1 MALTSLVV
9 CADAKAVQVLSEIL
23 RDLEISVEHCG
34 RVSSVGSRLSAS
46 RFDAIVVD
54 CADPDALEF
63 VAAVRRGPPNK
74 NALVVGLVEG
84 HEQVREVFGK
94 GANFIVYKPVT
105 LERATGSLRAA
116 RGVMRREK
124 RGKMRVALHA
134 PATIAYAG
142 AENLSAT
149 LLDLSEEG
157 LSLQSDRRLP
167 SRCKVYFQ
175 FNLPGDKSPVRL
187 SGEVVWQDATGRVGV
202 RFADVPQTSRRSLH
216 EWIKTAL
223 ARQAEADQQQPP
235 VPEPVFSES
244 ATRATA
250 AKPGFVSSSNRRG
263 ESRHACRLGA
273 DVFRLEENVPYRCT
287 LSDISTGGCY
297 VETTEPFASGTHVEI
312 VVRTQKLKLRVRGTV
327 QTVHPGFGMG
337 VRFSLHTVHERE
349 QVQQLI
355 ACQPSEPGITV

>member
-9 CADAKAVQVLSEIL
+9 CADAKAVQVLSEIF

-34 RVSSVGSRLSAS
+34 QVSSVGSRLNAS

-54 CADPDALEF
+54 CADGDALEF
-63 VAAVRRGPPNK
+63 VASVRRGALNK
-74 NALVVGLVEG
+74 NTLVVGLVEG
-84 HEQVREVFGK
+84 REQVRDVFGR
-94 GANFIVYKPVT
+94 GANFIIYKPVT
-105 LERATGSLRAA
+105 LERATASLRAA

-124 RGKMRVALHA
+124 RIKMRVALHA

-142 AENLSAT
+142 TENLAAT

-167 SRCKVYFQ
+167 NRCKVYFQ

-202 RFADVPQTSRRSLH
+202 RFADVPQTSRRALH
-216 EWIKTAL
+216 EWITTAL
-223 ARQAEADQQQPP
+223 ARQAEVDQQQPP
-235 VPEPVFSES
+235 APEPVFAES
-244 ATRATA
+244 TTRTA
-250 AKPGFVSSSNRRG
+250 ARPGFVSSSNRRG
-263 ESRHACRLGA
+263 DSRHACRLGA
-273 DVFRLEENVPYRCT
+273 DVYRLEQNVPYRCT

-297 VETTEPFASGTHVEI
+297 VETSEPFASGTHVEI
-312 VVRTQKLKLRVRGTV
+312 VVRTQNLKLRVRGTV

>member
-9 CADAKAVQVLSEIL
+9 CADAQAVQVLGEIF

-34 RVSSVGSRLSAS
+34 RVSAVGSRLSAS

-54 CADPDALEF
+54 CADPDALDL
-63 VAAVRRGPPNK
+63 VANVRREALNK
-74 NALVVGLVEG
+74 NTLIVGLVEG
-84 HEQVREVFGK
+84 REQVREVFGR

-105 LERATGSLRAA
+105 LERATSSLKAA

-124 RGKMRVALHA
+124 RIKMRVALHA

-142 AENLSAT
+142 TENLAAT

-175 FNLPGDKSPVRL
+175 FNLPGDKSSVRL

-202 RFADVPQTSRRSLH
+202 RFADVPQTSRRALH
-216 EWIKTAL
+216 EWITTAL
-223 ARQAEADQQQPP
+223 ARQAEAERMQPS
-235 VPEPVFSES
+235 VPQPVFSDAPIRS
-244 ATRATA
+244 A

-263 ESRHACRLGA
+263 EGRRACRLGA
-273 DVFRLEENVPYRCT
+273 DVYRLEGNVPYRCT

-297 VETTEPFASGTHVEI
+297 VETSEPFASGTHVEI
-312 VVRTQKLKLRVRGTV
+312 VVRTQQLKLRVRGTV

>member
-9 CADAKAVQVLSEIL
+9 CADAKAVQVLSEIF

-34 RVSSVGSRLSAS
+34 RVSSVGSRLGSS
-46 RFDAIVVD
+46 SFDAIVVD
-54 CADPDALEF
+54 CVDPGAFEF
-63 VAAVRRGPPNK
+63 ATAVRRAPLNK
-74 NALVVGLVEG
+74 NALVVGLVDG
-84 HEQVREVFGK
+84 HEQVREAFGR
-94 GANFIVYKPVT
+94 GANFVIYKPVT
-105 LERATGSLRAA
+105 VERAAGSLKAA

-124 RGKMRVALHA
+124 RIKMRVALHA

-142 AENLSAT
+142 TENLAAT

-167 SRCKVYFQ
+167 NRCKVYFQ

-187 SGEVVWQDATGRVGV
+187 SGEVVWQDATGRVGI
-202 RFADVPQTSRRSLH
+202 RFADVPQTSRRALH

-223 ARQAEADQQQPP
+223 ARQAEVDQQQPP
-235 VPEPVFSES
+235 APEPVFSQPVS
-244 ATRATA
+244 RAAA

-273 DVFRLEENVPYRCT
+273 DVYRLNENVPYRCT
-287 LSDISTGGCY
+287 LGDISTGGCY

-349 QVQQLI
+349 QVEQLI
-355 ACQPSEPGITV
+355 ACQPSEPGIPV